1 MNRRVQAV
9 RPGGIAR
16 PLRLVPWL
24 ASLAVAGLFL
34 APLLWMLLASFRE
47 EGRIFQSGAAG
58 WFEAE
63 GWTLSHYADAWR
75 RADLGR
81 GLLNSVLQVL
91 LIASGGL
98 AVNTTAAYAFARLR
112 FPGREACF
120 AVVVTLIVLPIEV
133 LAVPLLF
140 TVRDLG
146 LSGGPGAAMAGL
158 TLPFF
163 AKAFNLYF
171 LRQHFLAVPRALEEA
186 AVMDGAG
193 PWRLFWNVAL
203 PAVKPALATV
213 VVLDLLAHWGDFLW
227 PLLVATREESRTVQL
242 SLANLFTQPP
252 IRWGDILAGAVLAT
266 LPVMFCFRWLQRY
279 IVPTEAGAG
288 IK

>member
-1 MNRRVQAV
+1 MSRLA
-9 RPGGIAR
+9 
-16 PLRLVPWL
+16 RLVAPL
-24 ASLAVAGLFL
+24 ASLAVAGIFL

-47 EGRIFQSGAAG
+47 ESRIFQAGAGG

-75 RADLGR
+75 RASLGR
-81 GLLNSVLQVL
+81 GLLNSALQVL
-91 LIASGGL
+91 LIAGGGL
-98 AVNTTAAYAFARLR
+98 VVNTTAAYAFARLR

-120 AVVVTLIVLPIEV
+120 AGLVTLIVLPIEV

-146 LSGGPGAAMAGL
+146 LSGGSGAAMTAL

-163 AKAFNLYF
+163 AKAFNIYF

-252 IRWGDILAGAVLAT
+252 VRWGDILAGSVLAT
-266 LPVMFCFRWLQRY
+266 LPVLFGFRWLQRH
-279 IVPTEAGAG
+279 IVPAEARAG